1 MPKTQST
8 RRNRALLLLALTGSL
23 LLAAGCTTTKT
34 NPDGVTIEK
43 KRSMNPLNYIPYL

>member
-1 MPKTQST
+1 MHKIQTT
-8 RRNRALLLLALTGSL
+8 HRKRLLLLPVLIGSL